1 MNGEAST
8 PAQLAGMSKQALVV
22 VAFPKNRSPSYSIAL
37 EFLSMASSKSDTAV
51 GRTVIHV
58 GVFDHS
64 AQQAEAVMSL
74 LNYLDEIKGVQIYA
88 GGRLRPDPETVTMV
102 LRCFIQAET
111 ASDRSAYCHEV
122 IDDPFP
128 VRPDLDIS
136 RFSLDGSKRYLF
148 PCALLRRHGL
158 GIDADHPASAPAQIQ
173 AGAVRLG
180 CDWCP
185 HFDENNFREL

>member
-1 MNGEAST
+1 MEGEATT
-8 PAQLAGMSKQALVV
+8 PARLAGLSDQALVV

-37 EFLSMASSKSDTAV
+37 ELLSMASTRTDAAI
-51 GRTVIHV
+51 GRTVMHV
-58 GVFDHS
+58 GIFGRS
-64 AQQAEAVMSL
+64 APQAEAVMSL
-74 LNYLDEIKGVQIYA
+74 LNYLDEIKGVQVYA

-102 LRCFIQAET
+102 LRCYLQADT
-111 ASDRSAYCHEV
+111 AADRSAYCHET

-148 PCALLRRHGL
+148 PCALLRRHGIT
-158 GIDADHPASAPAQIQ
+158 IDADHPASAPAQIQ